1 MHPFLDFEGFLVS
14 SKELERKAWFL
25 STLIVIILAAVVFLV
40 QRLAGPFLDLV
51 FEICIF
57 YIPAFTIVSLFL
69 YFRKKLK

>member
-1 MHPFLDFEGFLVS
+1 LSFEGFLVL
-14 SKELERKAWFL
+14 SKELELYAWRL
-25 STLIVIILAAVVFLV
+25 ATLVTITLAATIFIV